1 MARARPGRFSL
12 RAHARVYNDL
22 HKLDVVQSRV
32 GVELRALRID
42 EGKRE
47 TGREVRRL
55 GDLTEGAEGGIR
67 TPDLARERR
76 VIDRLVQITK

>member
-42 EGKRE
+42 EGSVKL
-47 TGREVRRL
+47 VAKC
-55 GDLTEGAEGGIR
+55 GDLAI
-67 TPDLARERR
+67 
-76 VIDRLVQITK
+76 